1 MWSYFINNRCI
12 PTLKTIIKL
21 KIKIKKSNKQLL
33 RLLTR
38 RFMPLPIFLLTTLS
52 AIVHTPATATFLRAF
67 RAPTHLTSG
76 EGLWPFPPISC
87 GLCSGCP
94 IPGFPQ
100 FLIAEPHFRSEGVH
114 PVVSR
119 LLNIR
124 RWKHRRQCTPRNVR
138 PQFRPLSN
146 LQQIFVYRFAHSAR
160 TNGNDATS
168 HVFIVLTVW
177 TVLPI
182 ATSLN
187 HSRDRRC
194 PKLSLFR
201 TEGKHHTIHV
211 LDKCPYNRIRFTLHN
226 VHFGNDIVR
235 RRIAK

>member
-1 MWSYFINNRCI
+1 MYH
-12 PTLKTIIKL
+12 LL
-21 KIKIKKSNKQLL
+21 EQLL

-38 RFMPLPIFLLTTLS
+38 RFMPPPICLLTILS
-52 AIVHTPATATFLRAF
+52 TVIHRPATATFLRVF
-67 RAPTHLTSG
+67 RASTHLTRG
-76 EGLWPFPPISC
+76 EGLWSFPPISC

-94 IPGFPQ
+94 IKGFLQ
-100 FLIAEPHFRSEGVH
+100 FLIADPHFRSQCVH
-114 PVVSR
+114 PVRSR

-124 RWKHRRQCTPRNVR
+124 CWKHRRQCTPRNVR
-138 PQFRPLSN
+138 PQFRPLFN
-146 LQQIFVYRFAHSAR
+146 LQQIFVDRFAHSAR

-177 TVLPI
+177 TMLPI

-187 HSRDRRC
+187 HSRDRRS
-194 PKLSLFR
+194 PKLRLLR

-211 LDKCPYNRIRFTLHN
+211 LDKCPYGRIRFTLHN

-235 RRIAK
+235 RRIEK